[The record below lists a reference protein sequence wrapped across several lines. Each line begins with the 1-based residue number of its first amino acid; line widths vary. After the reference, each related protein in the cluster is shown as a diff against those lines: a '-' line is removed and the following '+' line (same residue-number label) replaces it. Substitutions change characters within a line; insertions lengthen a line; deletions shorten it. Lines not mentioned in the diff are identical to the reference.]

1 MVPIM
6 KRLYLYE
13 ELSAMKLEPDN
24 ALAPLLKEGVSILKA
39 LIIDFTKLNQ
49 FELFIFASNEVGE
62 SLVAEKLINFSQWIL
77 PDPSN
82 PFLNVV
88 NSKDA
93 VLIMAPESDGILAH
107 RIKQLNETGA
117 ENLNCSAEAITLAGD
132 KYQTFLYLNS
142 MDIPTPAT
150 MLLGNFLKARQLT
163 FPLVLKPRNGA
174 GTADTFYIRDIEVLK
189 NKASSIIDLDQ
200 WIVQELKQGLPA
212 SFCFFVHKGQCTP
225 IISSFQNMECIDL
238 QFVYQG
244 GSLPLPLDFE
254 YRALILAQKTLR
266 DFGGLNGWVGV
277 DLILGPDTK
286 GLEDYVFEINP
297 RLTTS
302 YLGARHHLLINP
314 AYLWAGN
321 DLLLS
326 QPESKG
332 NNIIYYKNGTI
343 KIKRGRPQ

>member
-1 MVPIM
+1 M

-13 ELSAMKLEPDN
+13 ELSAIELESGST
-24 ALAPLLKEGVSILKA
+24 LAPLLIEGVSILKA

-62 SLVAEKLINFSQWIL
+62 SLVAEKLINLSQWIV
-77 PDPSN
+77 PEPSN

-88 NSKDA
+88 NPKDA
-93 VLIMAPESDGILAH
+93 VLIMAPESDGILAY

-117 ENLNCSAEAITLAGD
+117 KNLNCSVKAITLAGD
-132 KYQTFLYLNS
+132 KYETFLYLNR

-150 MLLGNFLKARQLT
+150 MMLGDFLKAQQLT

-174 GTADTFYIRDIEVLK
+174 GTADTFYIKDIGFLK
-189 NKASSIIDLDQ
+189 NKASSILDLDQ

-212 SFCFFVHKGQCTP
+212 SFSFFVHKGKCTP
-225 IISSFQNMECIDL
+225 IISSFQNTECLDH
-238 QFVYQG
+238 QFVYHG

-266 DFGGLNGWVGV
+266 DFDGLNGWVGV

-314 AYLWAGN
+314 ASLWAGN

-326 QPESKG
+326 QP
-332 NNIIYYKNGTI
+332 
-343 KIKRGRPQ
+343 

>member
-1 MVPIM
+1 M

-13 ELSAMKLEPDN
+13 ELSAMKLEPGS

-49 FELFIFASNEVGE
+49 FDLFIFASKEVGE
-62 SLVAEKLINFSQWIL
+62 SLVAEKLINFNQWIV
-77 PDPSN
+77 PEPSN

-88 NSKDA
+88 NPKDA

-107 RIKQLNETGA
+107 RIEQLNDMGV
-117 ENLNCSAEAITLAGD
+117 ENLNCSVEAITLAGD
-132 KYQTFLYLNS
+132 KYQTFLYLNR

-150 MLLGNFLKARQLT
+150 MLLGDFLKSQQLT

-174 GTADTFYIRDIEVLK
+174 GTADTFYISDIGVLK
-189 NKASSIIDLDQ
+189 NMASTILDLDQ

-225 IISSFQNMECIDL
+225 IISSFQNTECLDL

-244 GSLPLPLDFE
+244 GSIPLPLDYE

-266 DFGGLNGWVGV
+266 DFNGLNGWVGV

-286 GLEDYVFEINP
+286 GLKDFVLEINP

-314 AYLWAGN
+314 ASLWEGN
-321 DLLLS
+321 NLLLS
-326 QPESKG
+326 QPESKD
-332 NNIIYYKNGTI
+332 NNIDYYKNGTI
-343 KIKRGRPQ
+343 EIKRGRP

>member
-1 MVPIM
+1 M

-13 ELSAMKLEPDN
+13 ELSAMKLEPDS
-24 ALAPLLKEGVSILKA
+24 ALAPLLNEGVSILKA
-39 LIIDFTKLNQ
+39 LIVDFTKLNQ
-49 FELFIFASNEVGE
+49 FQLFIFASNEVGE
-62 SLVAEKLINFSQWIL
+62 SLVAEKLINLNQWIV
-77 PDPSN
+77 PEISD

-88 NSKDA
+88 NPKDA

-117 ENLNCSAEAITLAGD
+117 ENLNCSVEAITLAGD
-132 KYQTFLYLNS
+132 KYQTFLYLNR

-150 MLLGNFLKARQLT
+150 MLLGDFLKAGQLT

-174 GTADTFYIRDIEVLK
+174 GTSDTFYISDIGFLK
-189 NKASSIIDLDQ
+189 NKVSSILDLDQ

-212 SFCFFVHKGQCTP
+212 SYCFFVQKDQCTP
-225 IISSFQNMECIDL
+225 IISSFQNMECLDL

-244 GSLPLPLDFE
+244 GSIPLPLDFE
-254 YRALILAQKTLR
+254 YRALILAQKTLH

-277 DLILGPDTK
+277 DLILGPDSK
-286 GLEDYVFEINP
+286 GLKDFVFEINP

-302 YLGARHHLLINP
+302 YLGARHHLTINP
-314 AYLWAGN
+314 ASLWGGN

-326 QPESKG
+326 QPESNG
-332 NNIIYYKNGTI
+332 NNIVYYKNGTI
-343 KIKRGRPQ
+343 EIKRGGPQ

>member
-1 MVPIM
+1 M
-6 KRLYLYE
+6 KRMYLYE
-13 ELSAMKLEPDN
+13 ELSAMELESES

-49 FELFIFASNEVGE
+49 FELFVFASKEVGE
-62 SLVAEKLINFSQWIL
+62 SLVAERLINLSQWIV
-77 PDPSN
+77 PEPSS

-88 NSKDA
+88 NPKDA
-93 VLIMAPESDGILAH
+93 VLIMAPESDGILVH
-107 RIKQLNETGA
+107 RINQLNETGA
-117 ENLNCSAEAITLAGD
+117 ENLNCSVEAITLAGD
-132 KYQTFLYLNS
+132 KYQTFLYLNR

-150 MLLGNFLKARQLT
+150 MLLGDFLKAPQLT

-174 GTADTFYIRDIEVLK
+174 GTADTFYISDIGFLK
-189 NKASSIIDLDQ
+189 NKASSFLDLDQ

-212 SFCFFVHKGQCTP
+212 SFCFFVHKDQCTP
-225 IISSFQNMECIDL
+225 ITSSFQNMECQDL

-244 GSLPLPLDFE
+244 GTLPLPLDFE

-266 DFGGLNGWVGV
+266 DFNGLNGWVGV

-286 GLEDYVFEINP
+286 GLEDFVFEINP

-302 YLGARHHLLINP
+302 YLGARHHLIINP
-314 AYLWAGN
+314 ASLWVGN

-326 QPESKG
+326 QPKSKG
-332 NNIIYYKNGTI
+332 NNIVYYKNGTI
-343 KIKRGRPQ
+343 EIKRGGPQ

>member
-1 MVPIM
+1 M

-13 ELSAMKLEPDN
+13 ELSAIKLETES
-24 ALAPLLKEGVSILKA
+24 ALAPLLKEGMSILKA
-39 LIIDFTKLNQ
+39 LIVDFSKLNQ

-62 SLVAEKLINFSQWIL
+62 ALVAEKLINFSQWIL
-77 PDPSN
+77 PGPSN

-88 NSKDA
+88 NPKDA

-117 ENLNCSAEAITLAGD
+117 ENLNCSVEAITLAGD
-132 KYQTFLYLNS
+132 KYQTFLYLNR
-142 MDIPTPAT
+142 MGIPTPAT
-150 MLLGNFLKARQLT
+150 MLLADFLKAQQLT

-174 GTADTFYIRDIEVLK
+174 GTADTFYISDIGFLE
-189 NKASSIIDLDQ
+189 NKASSILDLEH

-225 IISSFQNMECIDL
+225 IISSFQNTECLDH
-238 QFVYQG
+238 QFIYQG
-244 GSLPLPLDFE
+244 GSLPLPLDYE

-286 GLEDYVFEINP
+286 GLKDFVFEINP

-314 AYLWAGN
+314 ASLWAEN

-326 QPESKG
+326 QPENKD
-332 NNIIYYKNGTI
+332 NTIVYYKNGTI
-343 KIKRGRPQ
+343 EIKQGRPQ

>member
-1 MVPIM
+1 M
-6 KRLYLYE
+6 KRMYLYE
-13 ELSAMKLEPDN
+13 ELSAIELEADS
-24 ALAPLLKEGVSILKA
+24 ALAPLLKEGVSMLKA

-49 FELFIFASNEVGE
+49 FELFVFASKEVGE
-62 SLVAEKLINFSQWIL
+62 SLVAERLINLSQWIV
-77 PDPSN
+77 PEPSS

-88 NSKDA
+88 NPKDA
-93 VLIMAPESDGILAH
+93 VLIMAPESDGILVH

-117 ENLNCSAEAITLAGD
+117 ENLNCSVEAITLAGD
-132 KYQTFLYLNS
+132 KYQTFLYLNR

-150 MLLGNFLKARQLT
+150 MLLGDFLKAPRLT

-174 GTADTFYIRDIEVLK
+174 GTADTFYISDIGFLK
-189 NKASSIIDLDQ
+189 NKASSFLDLDQ

-212 SFCFFVHKGQCTP
+212 SFCFFVHKDHCTP
-225 IISSFQNMECIDL
+225 IISSLQNMECQDL

-266 DFGGLNGWVGV
+266 NFNGLNGWVGV

-286 GLEDYVFEINP
+286 GLEDFVFEINP

-302 YLGARHHLLINP
+302 YLGARHHLIINP
-314 AYLWAGN
+314 ASLWVGN

-326 QPESKG
+326 QPKSKG
-332 NNIIYYKNGTI
+332 NNIVYYKNGTI
-343 KIKRGRPQ
+343 EIKRGGPQ

>member
-1 MVPIM
+1 M

-13 ELSAMKLEPDN
+13 ELSAMKLEPDS
-24 ALAPLLKEGVSILKA
+24 ALAPLLNEGVSILKA
-39 LIIDFTKLNQ
+39 LIFDFTKLNQ
-49 FELFIFASNEVGE
+49 FQLFIFASKEVGE
-62 SLVAEKLINFSQWIL
+62 SLVAEKLINLNQWIV
-77 PDPSN
+77 PEISD

-88 NSKDA
+88 NPNDA

-107 RIKQLNETGA
+107 RVKQLNETGA
-117 ENLNCSAEAITLAGD
+117 ENLNCSVEAITLAGD
-132 KYQTFLYLNS
+132 KYQTFLYLNR

-150 MLLGNFLKARQLT
+150 MLLGDFLKAGQLT
-163 FPLVLKPRNGA
+163 FPLVLKPRYGA
-174 GTADTFYIRDIEVLK
+174 GTSDTFYINDIGFLK
-189 NKASSIIDLDQ
+189 NKASSILDLDQ

-212 SFCFFVHKGQCTP
+212 SYCFFVHKGQCTP
-225 IISSFQNMECIDL
+225 IISSFQNMECLDL
-238 QFVYQG
+238 QFGYQG

-254 YRALILAQKTLR
+254 YRALILAQKTLL

-277 DLILGPDTK
+277 DLILGQDTK
-286 GLEDYVFEINP
+286 GIKDFVFEINP

-314 AYLWAGN
+314 ASLWAGN

-332 NNIIYYKNGTI
+332 NNIVYYKNGTI
-343 KIKRGRPQ
+343 EIKRGRTQ

>member
-1 MVPIM
+1 M

-13 ELSAMKLEPDN
+13 ELSAMKLEPDS
-24 ALAPLLKEGVSILKA
+24 ALAPLLNEGASILKA
-39 LIIDFTKLNQ
+39 LIVDFTKLNQ
-49 FELFIFASNEVGE
+49 FQLFIFASKEVGE
-62 SLVAEKLINFSQWIL
+62 SLVAEKLINLSQWIV
-77 PDPSN
+77 PEISD

-88 NSKDA
+88 NPNDA

-117 ENLNCSAEAITLAGD
+117 ENLNCSVEAITLAGD
-132 KYQTFLYLNS
+132 KYETFLYFKK

-150 MLLGNFLKARQLT
+150 MLLGDFLKAQQLT

-174 GTADTFYIRDIEVLK
+174 GTSDTFYISDISFLK
-189 NKASSIIDLDQ
+189 NKASSILDLDQ

-212 SFCFFVHKGQCTP
+212 SYCFFVQKGQCTP
-225 IISSFQNMECIDL
+225 IISSFQNMECLDL

-254 YRALILAQKTLR
+254 YRALILAQKTLH

-277 DLILGPDTK
+277 DLILGPDSR
-286 GLEDYVFEINP
+286 GLKDFVFEINP

-302 YLGARHHLLINP
+302 YLGARHHLLVNP
-314 AYLWAGN
+314 ASLWARN

-326 QPESKG
+326 QPESNG
-332 NNIIYYKNGTI
+332 NNIVYYKNGTI
-343 KIKRGRPQ
+343 EIKRGGPQ